1 MKNLKK
7 FSILFFALLPV
18 LLKAQTV
25 DGSWYGTG
33 MVTTNGITNSYLSE
47 LILIQTGDAITGQF
61 NYYFKNG
68 YFTNK
73 ITGNFDKKTRMMSL
87 KTTPVIFYRSAV
99 TNGVDCSMEGEFK
112 FIASKTESSISG
124 SFAPNN
130 FYKYTCPPISI
141 KFKKGSNAAPL
152 ELYAEDDNK
161 KEEEVKKEE
170 VIVKQTEP
178 VQEIILVQKQPV
190 TELKTEVPTVVNE
203 FKKRETEEQ
212 DYLVVDSAK
221 LLVYLY
227 DNGEMDHDSISVFYN
242 KQLQLYNKELS
253 TIKPI
258 TMRINIDT
266 LLGINEIS
274 MFAENLGLYPPN
286 TALMIIYD
294 GEKRHEVKLT
304 STLKTTATVRIRKK
318 TWKEIQDEKM
328 FMK

>member
-1 MKNLKK
+1 MKNYKVLI
-7 FSILFFALLPV
+7 ILYTALLPM
-18 LLKAQTV
+18 LLQAQTV
-25 DGSWYGTG
+25 EGSWYGTG
-33 MVTTNGITNSYLSE
+33 TVSTNGVTNSYLSE
-47 LILIQTGDAITGQF
+47 LILTQTGDAITGQF
-61 NYYFKNG
+61 NYYFKNA

-73 ITGNFDKKTRMMSL
+73 VTGYFDKKSRVMSL
-87 KTTPVIFYRSAV
+87 KTTPVIFYRSSVA
-99 TNGVDCSMEGEFK
+99 NGVDCSMEGEFK
-112 FIASKTESSISG
+112 FMASKTESSISG
-124 SFAPNN
+124 SFMPNN
-130 FYKYTCPPISI
+130 FYKYTCPPITI

-161 KEEEVKKEE
+161 KEEEFKKEEIIKKEE
-170 VIVKQTEP
+170 V
-178 VQEIILVQKQPV
+178 VQEIILVEKPPV
-190 TELKTEVPTVVNE
+190 TEIKTETPPVVAA

-212 DYLVVDSAK
+212 DFIVVDSAK

-258 TMRINIDT
+258 TMRINVDT
-266 LLGINEIS
+266 LLGVNEIS

-294 GEKRHEVKLT
+294 GEKRHEIKLT
-304 STLKTTATVRIRKK
+304 STLKTTATVRIRKR